1 MTNQGYNDTFLRY
14 GILFST
20 VITVFRDAKE
30 RKIRNHNNKGV
41 KWGRYDDN
49 FAEVLQYSCLNEE
62 KRWSRWLLSTIM

>member
-49 FAEVLQYSCLNEE
+49 FAEV
-62 KRWSRWLLSTIM
+62 M